1 MRRFSRTASSFSRAR
16 SLGSKAITSAALAL
30 LSAHSAAAGDE
41 DPEARKHY
49 QLGILAYGRGAYK
62 DSLAELTVARE
73 LSHSYTILL
82 NIGQVRAAMGDLV
95 GAVEAYRQYLAEGG
109 THLSSAQRRSA
120 ESEITAFQ
128 ARVASP
134 VIDSDVAF
142 SDVFVDSVHAGQTP
156 LTLRVNPGNHD
167 LRVSHKDYPEQQ
179 RRVTLAEGSH
189 ERVSFVLA
197 PTKPPAASP
206 PAASPPA
213 ANQPSATDGA
223 AAPPPRV
230 DLPPSPDTP
239 AKQSPD
245 TGRIIAWSAVGT
257 LAAGAAVTGIL
268 ALQSNHSLAELR
280 NAAQPRDHSA
290 MDSQSTKTRLFA
302 TVTDGLL
309 LGAVGLGVWL
319 TLDPH
324 VFSSAKA
331 ASAPVLRL
339 RAGLSEVSLRAEF

>member
-1 MRRFSRTASSFSRAR
+1 
-16 SLGSKAITSAALAL
+16 LIL
-30 LSAHSAAAGDE
+30 LSAHSRAAGDA

-49 QLGILAYGRGAYK
+49 QQGILAYGRGAYK
-62 DSLAELTVARE
+62 DSLAELTLARE
-73 LSHSYTILL
+73 LSRSYTILL

-109 THLSSAQRRSA
+109 THLSSAQRHNA
-120 ESEITAFQ
+120 ETEITAFQ
-128 ARVASP
+128 SRLASP

-179 RRVTLAEGSH
+179 RRVTLAEGSR
-189 ERVSFVLA
+189 ERLSFVLT
-197 PTKPPAASP
+197 PTKSPAASP
-206 PAASPPA
+206 PATK
-213 ANQPSATDGA
+213 QPSATDSA
-223 AAPPPRV
+223 AAPATAAEPPPRTN
-230 DLPPSPDTP
+230 LPPSPDTP
-239 AKQSPD
+239 AKESPD
-245 TGRIIAWSAVGT
+245 TDRIIAWSAVGT

-280 NAAQPRDHSA
+280 NAPQPRDHAA

-324 VFSSAKA
+324 AFSSAKA

-339 RAGLSEVSLRAEF
+339 RAGLSEVSLSGEF